1 MIESI
6 AALITAVINAS
17 ESTHRVPCPSHA
29 SPSLR
34 SDENWT
40 SQYKQ
45 ESKPFRSLTHNVL
58 VPPAFICRIPTT
70 NSAQLCAFQT
80 GGDAEC
86 IFTLF

>member
-34 SDENWT
+34 SDEN
-40 SQYKQ
+40 
-45 ESKPFRSLTHNVL
+45 
-58 VPPAFICRIPTT
+58 
-70 NSAQLCAFQT
+70 
-80 GGDAEC
+80 
-86 IFTLF
+86 